1 MFEQTTNTSYKPA
14 EYSEEYL
21 NFGNPEEYLKV
32 RKGKLVLGSFRRWF
46 EMRAIYK
53 CLENLPDIHS
63 VCDIP
68 CGAGTLFPCWRKKG
82 YRVVGADLSDRMIGA
97 AGNMLKHLNLEGRAI
112 QCNAFTLKNCL
123 KEDEVD
129 LIASVRFFY
138 YFKKDKRIELLQ
150 TMGELSR
157 KYLLV
162 QYKTRETRK
171 GRINLKRLGSNT
183 QRCSMEEIREEL
195 RVAHLDC
202 IKILAAAPAGSDR
215 VFVTAAN
222 RK

>member
-1 MFEQTTNTSYKPA
+1 MFEQTTNALFKPK
-14 EYSEEYL
+14 EYPEEYL

-32 RKGKLVLGSFRRWF
+32 RKGKLVLGFFRRWF
-46 EMRAIYK
+46 ETRAIDK
-53 CLENLPDIHS
+53 CLKGLPDIHS

-68 CGAGTLFPCWRKKG
+68 CGAGTLFPYWHKKG
-82 YRVVGADLSDRMIGA
+82 YKVVGADLSDKMVGA
-97 AGNMLKHLNLEGRAI
+97 AGSKLKHLNLAGRTI
-112 QCNAFTLKNCL
+112 QCNAFTLKNCI
-123 KEDEVD
+123 KENEVD
-129 LIASVRFFY
+129 LIASLRFIY
-138 YFKKDKRIELLQ
+138 YFKKARRIELLQ

-171 GRINLKRLGSNT
+171 GRLNLKRLGSNT
-183 QRCSMEEIREEL
+183 ERSSMEEIKEEL
-195 RVAHLDC
+195 EVARLDC
-202 IKILAAAPAGSDR
+202 MRILAAAPAGSDR

>member
-21 NFGNPEEYLKV
+21 NFGSPEEYLKV
-32 RKGKLVLGSFRRWF
+32 RKGKLVLGFFRRWF
-46 EMRAIYK
+46 ETRAIDK
-53 CLENLPDIHS
+53 CLKGLPEIHS

-68 CGAGTLFPCWRKKG
+68 CGAGTLFPYWHKKG

-97 AGNMLKHLNLEGRAI
+97 AGNVLKHLNLEGRVI
-112 QCNAFTLKNCL
+112 QCNAFTLENCL

-129 LIASVRFFY
+129 LIASLRFFY
-138 YFKKDKRIELLQ
+138 YFKRERRIELLQ
-150 TMGELSR
+150 SMGYLSR

-162 QYKTRETRK
+162 QYKTWETRK
-171 GRINLKRLGSNT
+171 GRHNLQKVGSNT
-183 QRCSMEEIREEL
+183 QRCSMEEILEEL
-195 RVAHLDC
+195 EVARLGC
-202 IKILAAAPAGSDR
+202 IKTLAAAPGGSDR
-215 VFVTAAN
+215 VFVAAAS